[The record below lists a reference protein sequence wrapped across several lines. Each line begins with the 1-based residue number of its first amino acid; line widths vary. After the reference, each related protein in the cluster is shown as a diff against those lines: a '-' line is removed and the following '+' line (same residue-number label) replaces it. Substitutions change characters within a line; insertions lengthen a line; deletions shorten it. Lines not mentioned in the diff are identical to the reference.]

1 MFPVAAALNPQVSVD
16 DLMCALDCC
25 LDTIVV
31 PVEQN
36 NWRRVRDLMNRSGE
50 NGWGLRFVFWA
61 KGARV
66 KSVPLHHFAHHP
78 CLLGWIAQD
87 IDDLGLLAMLRA
99 TTEGGQVWSWQT
111 PSPFTKGTI
120 APQPTDHPW
129 WAWISAEHPENLLP
143 QVAQALL
150 AGANGICFSRLPTN
164 EEDVLERERQ
174 KALAFFAVH
183 LRLWQTL
190 LKGCTAESGWEWREE
205 NLVAR
210 VWELGER
217 EWVCLFAFSSSAPQ
231 VVLSLPFPMPERVRA
246 YAVQFPAMVR
256 LPLQRKGERTV
267 VRWEGTSPLAVLWLT
282 ETTNRVQQVHQQANE
297 LLPKAMQFAVQWVLA
312 RRERFKQQGI
322 PSPEMAT
329 QLWEMLQKARR
340 RQFSHGYFLAQQ
352 LLTVL
357 GALSLEGTSSDA
369 FTSVA
374 KGQIP

>member
-1 MFPVAAALNPQVSVD
+1 MFPVAATLTPQASAD
-16 DLMCALDCC
+16 DLMRALDCF
-25 LDTIVV
+25 LDTVVV

-36 NWRRVRDLMNRSGE
+36 NWRRVRDLMNRSQE
-50 NGWGLRFVFWA
+50 NGWGLRFVLWA

-66 KSVPLHHFAHHP
+66 KSVPLHHFAQHP

-99 TTEGGQVWSWQT
+99 TTETGQVWSWQT

-129 WAWISAEHPENLLP
+129 WAWVSAEHPEDLLP
-143 QVAQALL
+143 QAARALL
-150 AGANGICFSRLPTN
+150 AGANGICFSRLPAN
-164 EEDVLERERQ
+164 EEDVAERERQ

-190 LKGCTAESGWEWREE
+190 LNECTTESGWEWREE

-210 VWELGER
+210 IWELRER
-217 EWVCLFAFSSSAPQ
+217 EWVCLFAFPSPAPQ
-231 VVLSLPFPMPERVRA
+231 VVLSLPFSTPERVRA

-267 VRWEGTSPLAVLWLT
+267 VRWETPSPLAVLWLT
-282 ETTNRVQQVHQQANE
+282 ETTDRVQQVHQRANE

-312 RRERFKQQGI
+312 RRERFEQQGI
-322 PSPEMAT
+322 PLPETTT

-340 RQFSHGYFLAQQ
+340 RQFSHGYLLAQQ

-357 GALSLEGTSSDA
+357 DALPSEGTSSDA
-369 FTSVA
+369 SLSVA
-374 KGQIP
+374 GRRIP